1 VRKTPAGSEPGEPGS
16 ASGPAGAA
24 DSAGTAVP
32 AGPAGSASTARRG
45 ELTERLHRVRERIA
59 TACAPA
65 GRDPAEITLVAI
77 TKTRPAADVRLLYEL
92 GQRDFGENR
101 DQEAAPKAAQCADL
115 PVTWHFV
122 GQLQTNKAASVARY
136 ADVIH
141 SVDRLRLI
149 RALGN
154 AARRQERTLTCLVQ
168 VSLEGPTA
176 DASRGGA
183 PPAQFPA
190 LADVSR
196 GGAPP
201 PQVPALADAIAGE
214 AGLILGGVM
223 AIAPLGV
230 PAAEAFARL
239 APAAAAVRAVW
250 PAAAIISAGMSGDL
264 EEAVAAGATHLRIGT
279 ALLGDRRPPV
289 M

>member
-1 VRKTPAGSEPGEPGS
+1 M
-16 ASGPAGAA
+16 
-24 DSAGTAVP
+24 
-32 AGPAGSASTARRG
+32 STARRA
-45 ELTERLHRVRERIA
+45 ELAGRLQRVRERIA
-59 TACAPA
+59 TACAAA

-77 TKTRPAADVRLLYEL
+77 TKTKPAADVRLLYEL

-115 PVTWHFV
+115 PITWHFV

-154 AARRQERTLTCLVQ
+154 ATRRQERTVTCLIQ

-183 PPAQFPA
+183 P
-190 LADVSR
+190 L
-196 GGAPP
+196 
-201 PQVPALADAIAGE
+201 PQVPALAEASRGGAPLARVPALAEAIAGE

-223 AIAPLGV
+223 AVAPLGG

-239 APAAAAVRAVW
+239 APAAAAVRAVR
-250 PAAAIISAGMSGDL
+250 PAATIISAGMSGDL